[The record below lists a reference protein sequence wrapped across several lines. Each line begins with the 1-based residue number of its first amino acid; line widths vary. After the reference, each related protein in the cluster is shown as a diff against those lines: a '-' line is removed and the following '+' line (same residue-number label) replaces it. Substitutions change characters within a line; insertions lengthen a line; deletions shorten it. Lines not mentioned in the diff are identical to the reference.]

1 MDNLGAQRQK
11 HQEEQARGRLF
22 SRTARDHT
30 RLENKDHVK
39 TEETSRKQN
48 PEQPDAQRKVS
59 ECPAQKFDLQ
69 EFIGR
74 LQRLEEKSAS
84 TETELARSNE
94 LHAKTT
100 EDLARSNELHA
111 KTAED
116 LARSN
121 KLLART
127 TDDLKNT
134 QRELSKTDLACKS
147 LQSQLKSQLD
157 KTTQLNLKVNSVKR
171 ELDELI
177 ARLTMR
183 DYISYTLKT
192 VQQYVRCSHGHSR
205 EEFLNK
211 IRMGTL
217 DPTGEVQE
225 GINDFLGVDFVLD
238 DFLKLDELTRKLDS
252 VAHPGQMTKS
262 NIDTILSQVPTDM
275 RYLVELLKKP

>member
-94 LHAKTT
+94 LHAKAT
-100 EDLARSNELHA
+100 EDLAR
-111 KTAED
+111 T
-116 LARSN
+116 N